1 MFEIYIKNDDGN
13 WAEIGGCYPYVFPD
27 AVIFATEEEAL
38 DMIAELK
45 KLGEE
50 WADWVAHRYPLKKL
64 GEEWA
69 DGEYRV
75 VPVTGDGLIKAKL

>member
-50 WADWVAHRYPLKKL
+50 WAD
-64 GEEWA
+64 
-69 DGEYRV
+69 GEYRV

>member
-38 DMIAELK
+38 DMIDE
-45 KLGEE
+45 
-50 WADWVAHRYPLKKL
+50 LKKL